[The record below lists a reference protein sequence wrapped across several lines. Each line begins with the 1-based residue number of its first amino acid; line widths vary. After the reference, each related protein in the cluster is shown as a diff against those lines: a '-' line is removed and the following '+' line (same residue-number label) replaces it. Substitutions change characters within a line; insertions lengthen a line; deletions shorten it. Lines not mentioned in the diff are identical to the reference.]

1 MTLKNIM
8 LGITSNIIYDFSDNN
23 KIQITFGTIKETVT
37 SDNNNF
43 IFGNERLADITK
55 IMADNYSVTEIKNYE
70 PIAQDNYQLLM
81 NSNKKITNH

>member
-43 IFGNERLADITK
+43 IFGNERLADIT
-55 IMADNYSVTEIKNYE
+55 EIKNYE